1 MEKMKNS
8 MPVKATNPPC
18 QVTLS
23 ENRPIDGFDFI
34 VVLGLM
40 KEYNRHEIWRRYSP
54 ADTPAGTIS
63 LYVSADRYF
72 LEMHVQ
78 MMERI
83 ILSEKFNT
91 NPFFMQQVVQR
102 ITAGHNHA
110 LIMEKIRQQGID
122 AGYNPISLSCSMGNT
137 IIDLLANVAE
147 PFPELNEVSHG
158 NTAVEVAERRPLDIY
173 DFSSL
178 LYLCQQNLSEAIFKR
193 YLDPTHQGLGASKN
207 QEVNFSTRVG
217 RYKVDLNFHSVST
230 EAERFVPPPGNASVA
245 TIHQVLQRMNF
256 FHAPELILKELQSVG
271 LSVTSRQLETEFT
284 LHRYIND
291 TALRLKFTRSAA

>member
-1 MEKMKNS
+1 
-8 MPVKATNPPC
+8 MPVKANNPPC
-18 QVTLS
+18 QVSLS

-40 KEYNRHEIWRRYSP
+40 KEYNRHEIWRRYAP
-54 ADTPAGTIS
+54 VDTPAGTIS
-63 LYVSADRYF
+63 LYVSEDRYF

-102 ITAGHNHA
+102 ITAGHNHG
-110 LIMEKIRQQGID
+110 LIMDKIHQQGID

-137 IIDLLANVAE
+137 IIDLLANITE
-147 PFPELNEVSHG
+147 PFPESKVVAHG
-158 NTAVEVAERRPLDIY
+158 KTTVEVAEQRPLDIY

-178 LYLCQQNLSEAIFKR
+178 LYLCQQNLSEAIFRR
-193 YLDPTHQGLGASKN
+193 YQEPADLESGAPRS

-217 RYKVDLNFHSVST
+217 NYRVDVNFHCVST
-230 EAERFVPPPGNASVA
+230 DAERFVPPPGNASVA

-256 FHAPELILKELQSVG
+256 FHAPGLILRELQTVG
-271 LSVTSRQLETEFT
+271 LSVTARQLDTEFT
-284 LHRYIND
+284 LQRYIND
-291 TALRLKFTRSAA
+291 TALKLKFKRLAT

>member
-1 MEKMKNS
+1 MKGS
-8 MPVKATNPPC
+8 MSVKTTNPTC
-18 QVTLS
+18 QVTQS

-34 VVLGLM
+34 VILGLM
-40 KEYNRHEIWRRYSP
+40 KEYNRQEIWRRYAP
-54 ADTPAGTIS
+54 VDMPAGTIS

-110 LIMEKIRQQGID
+110 LIMDKIWQQGID
-122 AGYNPISLSCSMGNT
+122 AGYNPFSLSCSMGNT
-137 IIDLLANVAE
+137 IIDLLANMTE
-147 PFPELNEVSHG
+147 PFPESKEVPRG
-158 NTAVEVAERRPLDIY
+158 NTPVEVAEERPLDIY

-178 LYLCQQNLSEAIFKR
+178 LYLCQQNLSETIFKR
-193 YLDPTHQGLGASKN
+193 YSEPADQGSGAPKSL
-207 QEVNFSTRVG
+207 EVKFSTRVG
-217 RYKVDLNFHSVST
+217 NYTVDLTFHSVST
-230 EAERFVPPPGNASVA
+230 EAARFVPPPGNASVA

-256 FHAPELILKELQSVG
+256 FHAPELILRELQNVG
-271 LSVTSRQLETEFT
+271 LSVTARQLETEFT
-284 LHRYIND
+284 LQRYIND
-291 TALRLKFTRSAA
+291 TALKLKFKRLAP